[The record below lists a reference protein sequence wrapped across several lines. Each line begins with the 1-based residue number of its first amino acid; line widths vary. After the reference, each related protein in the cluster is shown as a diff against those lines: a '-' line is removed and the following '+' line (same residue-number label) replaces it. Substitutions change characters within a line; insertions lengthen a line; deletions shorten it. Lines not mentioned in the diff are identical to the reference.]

1 MRTISRRAKNC
12 GKRRQ
17 ISQVD
22 RSRRGA
28 YKDRGYEVRGQTGKI
43 WGLEMNLGTLGK
55 CWTTPSRRK
64 KREESDKERGHRTG
78 GWDVRSEVWG

>member
-1 MRTISRRAKNC
+1 MGNGDRYHRWTEVVRERHIRKEDMRSEDKTSKI
-12 GKRRQ
+12 
-17 ISQVD
+17 
-22 RSRRGA
+22 RGL
-28 YKDRGYEVRGQTGKI
+28 G
-43 WGLEMNLGTLGK
+43 MNWSTLGK